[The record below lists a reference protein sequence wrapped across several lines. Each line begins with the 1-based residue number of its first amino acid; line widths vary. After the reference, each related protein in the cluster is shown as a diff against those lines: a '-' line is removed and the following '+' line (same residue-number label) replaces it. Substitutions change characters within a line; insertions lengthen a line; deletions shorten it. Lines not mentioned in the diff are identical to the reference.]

1 MTTSYTS
8 AAEFVRIVRNF
19 AQNTPDWAVA
29 VRHWVTPDEILDPTK
44 ISMRVYGNRNEFLA
58 VMAAAGTD
66 SLEQAITQRMLVMP
80 TFPQL
85 NAIKVRCGLS
95 TDAQSRPSA
104 LAKSPIIGR

>member
-19 AQNTPDWAVA
+19 AQSTPDWALA
-29 VRHWVTPDEILDPTK
+29 VRHWVTPDEILDPAK
-44 ISMRVYGNRNEFLA
+44 ISFRVYGSWREYLA

-80 TFPQL
+80 TYSQL
-85 NAIKVRCGLS
+85 AAIKARCGLT
-95 TDAQSRPSA
+95 TDAESRPSA